1 MAPPSRMNA
10 AALEMRVAA
19 QNRRK
24 SIKTPILRSRS
35 SKVIDLGGSREPVYD
50 VLLVINS
57 NLGPISHRY

>member
-57 NLGPISHRY
+57 NLGTISHHY